1 MVLFSPLNPHWPY
14 SVLFYPRWS
23 YSVHFVH
30 FVLFA
35 PSCLLWIYL
44 VLFGPYW
51 SYSVH
56 FVHFG
61 SILSTS
67 VLFSLH
73 WFYSVQYVHFGPI
86 QSYSVHLIPIRSYS
100 IHLVQFGPIGSL
112 RFILVHLDLFLCT
125 YIMGKDMFGLKAPNL
140 NPKLLKY
147 LYKSQSRNIWN
158 LKHKI
163 YCCYVFLSYIDI
175 AFQST
180 LVLFS
185 LFCPLWF
192 YSVSSVHFGPIQSN
206 TSTSV
211 LFNLI
216 WSSSVYSFPLGPI
229 WSTLGSIRSYSV
241 HLVHSDYVGSF
252 WST

>member
-1 MVLFSPLNPHWPY
+1 MSPKNAIKMKKIQKSYSVHINSVDLFCPLRSNLVLFSPLNPHWPY

-35 PSCLLWIYL
+35 PLCLLWIYL

-61 SILSTS
+61 SILSTL

-100 IHLVQFGPIGSL
+100 IHLVQFSPIGSL
-112 RFILVHLDLFLCT
+112 QFILVHLDLFLCT

-140 NPKLLKY
+140 NPKLLKKNILLIR
-147 LYKSQSRNIWN
+147 LYACN
-158 LKHKI
+158 
-163 YCCYVFLSYIDI
+163 YCCYVFVGKRHVWKKI
-175 AFQST
+175 
-180 LVLFS
+180 
-185 LFCPLWF
+185 
-192 YSVSSVHFGPIQSN
+192 SN
-206 TSTSV
+206 
-211 LFNLI
+211 I
-216 WSSSVYSFPLGPI
+216 
-229 WSTLGSIRSYSV
+229 
-241 HLVHSDYVGSF
+241 
-252 WST
+252 